1 MIRNLRLQ
9 LLVLWTVVFST
20 VFATTAALAV
30 EPYIEFIQGLRNRKF
45 YDYTMLYL
53 DSLEADSAV
62 PDEVRQ
68 VVPYE
73 KATTLLMMA
82 RGGIVNPEV
91 QGRQLE
97 QALEFLDQFTRD
109 SPNHK
114 KFADANSERARI
126 LLGQARVEVWK
137 SRSPGNKENRAE
149 FQKKARGLI
158 LQARE
163 IFQTAHDRYM
173 TDSKKFPKFINKTDD
188 PKGFEARAQAE
199 TKYIL
204 AQLDLANCTY
214 EESQTWDRDSTEY
227 AAKLRDAAQEYEA
240 IHSKY
245 RSMLGGLY
253 ARTWQGK
260 CFEEQDDIDRA
271 VGIYKE
277 LLGHPGKSAPMRRL
291 QGQVLQFYLI
301 CLNHDNKEDYQL
313 VVDKA
318 SDWMTK
324 APARQKNSAVALGI
338 KWEQALA
345 YESLAGNRTALPKQ
359 RETYLRL
366 ALNLVK
372 GIKGRQGR
380 YKDLAIFKERDLLVL
395 LRGEGAAD
403 EPEDFD
409 TAFGLAQE
417 LVTKKTKDL
426 QATNEEVRGS
436 GDQAAI
442 RKAKET
448 WDAHLSRTT
457 DLLKLCLRLSDDNTS
472 VTDLNLTRYYLAF
485 MHLLSRRN
493 YEAAILAE
501 FIAINYGKDNPVQAQ
516 DAAYM
521 ALGGYVQAFNDNG
534 KARRKEDQKIDVQ
547 RMTAMADLLTQRWPG
562 SDRATDARMQLGS
575 VYSELKEF
583 DKAAFWYS
591 QVPESASKY
600 TDAQT
605 RAGQSYWAGYID
617 AANLPAEQQPTQAQ
631 LNDLMTK
638 AEQHLVTG
646 ITREEGD
653 LAPTSKSPDSLI
665 YAKVSRVQIVVAKGE
680 YPEAVTVLTGGDHP
694 VMAAIQVEEE
704 AERTKPNAGVKSISF
719 ASLAYQLLLRSYVGT
734 NQLEEARDAMQGLEK
749 VGGGDG
755 EAITEMY
762 KQLGQELQKELER
775 LKGLN
780 QTERLQ
786 TVRKSFETFLGEMFD
801 KPDQTIGSLT
811 WIAETYYGLA
821 QGSSDAAEQAATYF
835 ERAADTYQKIL
846 ARAAEDASFVS
857 DPRRLMGTRLRLA
870 NCRRFQGDHETAM
883 TLLKEILGADKGEN
897 YLDAQIEAA
906 STLQSWG
913 ETDPAKYV
921 QARTGLKIANE
932 PRGKVWGWG
941 KLAGMLQRK
950 IQMSPGD
957 KSKYESK
964 YYDARYNLSLCKL
977 KHGEAQ
983 PTPAKKKAILAAA
996 RGEIIAFVQI
1006 TPEIPDD
1013 DWDKFDL
1020 LYKDILKGLGE
1031 KVVDLERP
1039 RQIKPLTQAERRQK
1053 KKDEKR
1059 VAAAKPT
1066 ESKKEEEEGGSMAV
1080 ILFGI
1085 FALLGLGGGGFMV
1098 MKGSKK
1104 GARRTTPG
1112 YTPPSDDDLVIAPP
1126 PVAPGRR
1133 KRAVART
1140 KTGQP
1145 AATQAGQTGQPDA
1158 QQKQAKRR
1166 PLTPEER
1173 EKRARAKAARAK
1185 AEQQKKKPDQPP
1197 Q

>member
-9 LLVLWTVVFST
+9 RLALWAVVAST
-20 VFATTAALAV
+20 VFATTAAMAV
-30 EPYIEFIQGLRNRKF
+30 EPYVEFIQGLRNRKY
-45 YDYTMLYL
+45 YDYTLHYL
-53 DSLEADSAV
+53 DSLKDDPAV
-62 PDEVRQ
+62 PMEVKQ
-68 VVPYE
+68 LIPFE
-73 KATTLLMMA
+73 KATTYLLMA

-91 QGRQLE
+91 QGRHLE
-97 QALEFLDQFTRD
+97 QALSSLDEFTKA
-109 SPNHK
+109 SPNHPK
-114 KFADANSERARI
+114 AGEANSERARI
-126 LLGQARVEVWK
+126 LLGQARVEVWQ
-137 SRSPGNKENRAE
+137 SRSPGNKENRGE
-149 FQKKARGLI
+149 FQEKARALV
-158 LQARE
+158 LQARG
-163 IFQTAHDRYM
+163 IFQQAHDQH
-173 TDSKKFPKFINKTDD
+173 KAAWEQFPKFINKTED
-188 PKGFEARAQAE
+188 PKRYAARSSAE

-204 AQLDLANCTY
+204 VQLDLANCTY
-214 EESQTWDRDSTEY
+214 EESQTWDRDSAEY
-227 AAKLRDAAQEYEA
+227 AAKLRDAAQEYEET
-240 IHSKY
+240 HSRY

-277 LLGHPGKSAPMRRL
+277 LLGHPGKSTPMQQL
-291 QGQVLQFYLI
+291 QSQVLQFYLI
-301 CLNHDNKEDYQL
+301 CLNHEKKKDYQL
-313 VVDKA
+313 VIDKA
-318 SDWMTK
+318 SDWLTK
-324 APARQKNSAVALGI
+324 SPARQRYSPIALGI

-345 YESLAGNRTALPKQ
+345 YESLGTERTATPKE
-359 RETYLRL
+359 REDHLRF
-366 ALNLVK
+366 ALKLVRDVK
-372 GIKGRQGR
+372 RFPGR
-380 YKDLAIFKERDLLVL
+380 YKDLAIFKERDLLVA

-417 LVTKKTKDL
+417 LVTKKTKEL
-426 QATNEEVRGS
+426 QAKNLEVQGS
-436 GDQAAI
+436 GDQAAV
-442 RKAKET
+442 RKASET
-448 WDAHLSRTT
+448 WQAHMDQTT
-457 DLLKLCLRLSDDNTS
+457 DLLKLCMRLADDSTS
-472 VTDLNLTRYYLAF
+472 VTDRNLTRYYLAF
-485 MHLLSRRN
+485 MHLLKRNN

-501 FIAINYGKDNPVQAQ
+501 YIAVHYGRDNPVQAQ

-583 DKAAFWYS
+583 DTAAFWYS

-631 LNDLMTK
+631 LTDLMNK

-646 ITREEGD
+646 IHREEGN
-653 LAPTSKSPDSLI
+653 LAPTSKAPESLI
-665 YAKVSRVQIVVAKGE
+665 YAKVSRVQILVAKGE
-680 YPEAVTVLTGGDHP
+680 YTESVKVLTAGDHP
-694 VMAAIQVEEE
+694 VMAAIQVEDE
-704 AERTKPNAGVKSISF
+704 AERTKPNAGVKAIPF

-734 NQLEEARDAMQGLEK
+734 NQLPEARDTMKGLEK

-786 TVRKSFETFLGEMFD
+786 TVRKSFETFLAELFD

-821 QGSSDAAEQAATYF
+821 QGSSEAAEQAATYF

-846 ARAAEDASFVS
+846 ARAAEDASFVP

-913 ETDPAKYV
+913 DSDPEKYM
-921 QARTGLKIANE
+921 QARTGVKIAAE
-932 PRGKVWGWG
+932 DRPKVWGWG

-950 IQMSPGD
+950 IQMTPAD
-957 KSKYESK
+957 KAKFETK
-964 YYDARYNLSLCKL
+964 YYDARYNLTLCKL
-977 KHGEAQ
+977 KHGESQ
-983 PTPAKKKAILAAA
+983 PTPAKKKELLSAA
-996 RGEIIAFVQI
+996 RGEIITFVQI
-1006 TPEIPDD
+1006 TPGIPDEN
-1013 DWDKFDL
+1013 WNKFDL
-1020 LYKDILKGLGE
+1020 LYKDILKGLGQ

-1039 RQIKPLTQAERRQK
+1039 RQIKPLTQAERQQK
-1053 KKDEKR
+1053 TKDEKE
-1059 VAAAKPT
+1059 VAQKNAETKKP
-1066 ESKKEEEEGGSMAV
+1066 EEEGGSMAI

-1085 FALLGLGGGGFMV
+1085 VALLGLGGGGFMV
-1098 MKGSKK
+1098 MKGTQK

-1112 YTPPSDDDLVIAPP
+1112 YAPPSGDNLVIAPP
-1126 PVAPGRR
+1126 PATPTRK
-1133 KRAVART
+1133 KRAARP

-1145 AATQAGQTGQPDA
+1145 AATQAASPAGGQP
-1158 QQKQAKRR
+1158 QQVKRR
-1166 PLTPEER
+1166 QLTPEER